1 MRRLF
6 AYPAILALLLTATL
20 AGCRQEPLPEAGD
33 AIRFSV
39 SNAVLSAET
48 KADLIDDSN
57 IGAIKLYGGKLS
69 AGATDK
75 VSFFGAD
82 GSASSTTLTKS
93 GSAWTY
99 DPIKYWEHGAT
110 YDFRAVY
117 PSDANVTTTSGS
129 DEIVVS
135 GFSIGSSYDLMVAS
149 KSGVTS
155 AAQAD
160 TAVPLEFKHACAAVR
175 FLFQDGTND
184 YYITSFTL
192 SGITTSGTMT
202 YSGADT
208 ALPTWGSL
216 GATAYSWPDTSWEVP
231 ATYNETGQK
240 GWYFVVPQDLGDN
253 AKLSFTYTVGAD
265 GTQVLPV
272 TIPLKYVNTED
283 ATKNVT
289 SWDRAKAYT
298 YKIQIQ
304 ASSIEFTISVD
315 DWIETTD
322 TPLVE
327 PEPTI

>member
-155 AAQAD
+155 AAQAG

-202 YSGADT
+202 YSGADD
-208 ALPTWGSL
+208 ALPTWGDL
-216 GATAYSWPDTSWEVP
+216 GATAYSWAGTSWEVP
-231 ATYNETGQK
+231 AAYDETGLE
-240 GWYFVVPQDLGDN
+240 GWYFVVPQNLGDD
-253 AKLSFTYTVGAD
+253 AKLSFTYTVGSD
-265 GTQVLPV
+265 GTQDIPV
-272 TIPLKYVNTED
+272 TIPLKGGVGLNTSS
-283 ATKNVT
+283 VT
-289 SWDRAKAYT
+289 SWARANTYT

-304 ASSIEFTISVD
+304 ANAIEFTVSVD
-315 DWIETTD
+315 SWTETTD